1 MSNEKLI
8 PAFTWNAT
16 AQAVEFTLQPA
27 DAITR
32 LKTAVVISLFTD
44 RRGNEE
50 DVPNGELNRGYWGDM
65 DLPEGESLGSKLWLL
80 KREKLTPETINA
92 ARDYITEALEW
103 MIDASLIVAMSVT
116 VERQNNQW
124 LAYEISLQLP
134 SGNWEKVIME
144 HNAYGV

>member
-8 PAFTWNAT
+8 PAFTWSAT

-44 RRGNEE
+44 RRVNEE

-92 ARDYITEALEW
+92 ARD
-103 MIDASLIVAMSVT
+103 
-116 VERQNNQW
+116 
-124 LAYEISLQLP
+124 
-134 SGNWEKVIME
+134 
-144 HNAYGV
+144 